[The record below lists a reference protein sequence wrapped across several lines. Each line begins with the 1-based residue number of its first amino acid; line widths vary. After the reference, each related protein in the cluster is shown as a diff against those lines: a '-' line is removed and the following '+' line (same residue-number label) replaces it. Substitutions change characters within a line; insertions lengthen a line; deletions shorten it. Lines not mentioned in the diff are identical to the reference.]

1 MPTPLPLRH
10 LLVAIALATLPALA
24 SAQTPAVTEADY
36 ARAERLISYAAQPLV
51 DHAATRLH
59 WLDATHVVY
68 VDHDAK
74 GNRLLQLDTSTGK
87 TAPIFKQAALVAS
100 LNTLLKTGDKSLKAD
115 TFAPMVKLTADGRYR
130 LNVRDTAVVCDARA
144 RCSKLY
150 AKDKPEP
157 GVLSPDKRSE
167 AFIRDWNLWVRDLAS
182 GQETQLTRDGVEN
195 FATPPTTPA
204 GSTPITPSWPGRRTP
219 ARSPPSNRTSARP
232 ATCTWSAPSWGIRNC
247 SHGNIRW
254 PATRM

>member
-1 MPTPLPLRH
+1 MPTTPLPLRH
-10 LLVAIALATLPALA
+10 LCLAVALAALPALA
-24 SAQTPAVTEADY
+24 GAQAPAVTEADY

-51 DHAATRLH
+51 DHALTRID
-59 WLDATHVVY
+59 WLDATHVAY

-87 TAPIFKQAALVAS
+87 TTPLFKQAALVAS
-100 LNTLLKTGDKSLKAD
+100 LNKLLKTGHKPLKAN
-115 TFAPMVKLTADGRYR
+115 TFAPVVKVTADGRYR

-167 AFIRDWNLWVRDLAS
+167 AFIRDWNLWIRDLAS
-182 GQETQLTRDGVEN
+182 GQETQLTR
-195 FATPPTTPA
+195 
-204 GSTPITPSWPGRRTP
+204 
-219 ARSPPSNRTSARP
+219 
-232 ATCTWSAPSWGIRNC
+232 
-247 SHGNIRW
+247 
-254 PATRM
+254 